1 MGFKEMTVQKINYGQ
16 VPNDGTGD
24 KLRDAFKKTDD
35 NFTDLDTRKANA
47 QDVVDALAFKADKTY
62 VNTELAKKA
71 DLASPALTGTPTA
84 PTASAATNTTQL
96 ATTAFVQ
103 AVKAADT
110 GSAATAVALKTP
122 RTINGVSFNGTANI
136 TINAVDA
143 TSRIASSEKGAAN
156 GVATLDATGK
166 VPSTQLPSYVDDVL
180 EFPNL
185 ASFPSTGESGK
196 IYVALDTNK
205 TYRWSGSAYVYIT
218 SGAVD
223 SVAGKTGVVTLVK
236 ADVGLSNVD
245 NTTDSGKPVSI
256 AQQAALDTKVD
267 KVAGQRLLTDAE
279 GTKLANIAEQATK
292 NATDAALRDRST
304 HTGTQAI
311 STVTGL
317 QTALDGKAAL
327 DSKNAFTNTTAST
340 STTTGAATFAG
351 GVGVAGAVHAGST
364 PNWLSGGTQVPPM
377 AFIRD
382 AYRQQ
387 VEAASGG
394 RQTVLYTA
402 KGQPSIMS
410 IFPAFNLEG
419 IDASLGT
426 GVHPMFVV
434 GGVRKAER
442 FIGTYPGSVV
452 NGELLSLP
460 AVDPSASRNFDSFVS
475 VARSNGAGW
484 GLMTNVDWA
493 GLALWCWK
501 NGSMPRGNT
510 NYGFAHDAP
519 HETARRMDGFT
530 PGTATGTP
538 RSLTGSGPATWR
550 HDGTPAGIA
559 DLCGNIWEWA
569 PGMRLQDG
577 EIHVIADN
585 DAALTATDLSATSSA
600 WKAIDGATGDLVAK
614 GHANAVKIAASG
626 TGNYTLVCGSGSS
639 FEGMTNPGATP
650 VSAAALQKLKAMGIF
665 PVANSGLGG
674 DGIWHSLSDE
684 RLPFRGGSWFYGA
697 GAGVFALFLRNLR
710 SSAGTDIGSRPA
722 FVI

>member
-1 MGFKEMTVQKINYGQ
+1 MQKYQSIISGTNGSVIRNVPVTVLKEDGSPAEIFLDREGQ
-16 VPNDGTGD
+16 VPAPNPLATDSRGVFYFYATNGRYSLRTSVDGITITDADAVLLNDPEEITTAGPIAD
-24 KLRDAFKKTDD
+24 AVLRAEAAAQRAEEAVEASGIPE
-35 NFTDLDTRKANA
+35 LVAAAQNA
-47 QDVVDALAFKADKTY
+47 VVDANNAVGQAQAAASLADT
-62 VNTELAKKA
+62 AKNE
-71 DLASPALTGTPTA
+71 
-84 PTASAATNTTQL
+84 SAAAKVAAENAQSGAQSASTKAGQ
-96 ATTAFVQ
+96 ARADAQTAAQ
-103 AVKAADT
+103 AAAQ
-110 GSAATAVALKTP
+110 SAASIDPAYL
-122 RTINGVSFNGTANI
+122 RNRAN
-136 TINAVDA
+136 
-143 TSRIASSEKGAAN
+143 
-156 GVATLDATGK
+156 
-166 VPSTQLPSYVDDVL
+166 
-180 EFPNL
+180 
-185 ASFPSTGESGK
+185 
-196 IYVALDTNK
+196 
-205 TYRWSGSAYVYIT
+205 
-218 SGAVD
+218 
-223 SVAGKTGVVTLVK
+223 
-236 ADVGLSNVD
+236 
-245 NTTDSGKPVSI
+245 
-256 AQQAALDTKVD
+256 
-267 KVAGQRLLTDAE
+267 
-279 GTKLANIAEQATK
+279 
-292 NATDAALRDRST
+292 

-317 QTALDGKAAL
+317 QPALDGKAAL
-327 DSKNAFTNTTAST
+327 GSKNAFTDTTAST

-410 IFPAFNLEG
+410 IIPAFNLEG

-434 GGVRKAER
+434 GGVQKAER

-510 NYGFAHDAP
+510 NYGCAHDAL

-559 DLCGNIWEWA
+559 DLCGNMWEWV

-600 WKAIDGATGDLVAK
+600 WKAIDGATGDLVAT

-626 TGNYTLVCGSGSS
+626 TGNYALVRGSGGS

-684 RLPFRGGSWFYGA
+684 RLPVRGGNWFHGA
-697 GAGVFALFLRNLR
+697 TAGVFALSLYYLR
-710 SSAGTDIGSRPA
+710 SGTDSSRGARPA

>member
-1 MGFKEMTVQKINYGQ
+1 MQKYQSIISGTNGSVIRNVPVTVLKEDGSPAEIFLDREGQ
-16 VPNDGTGD
+16 VPAPNPLATDSRGVFYFYATNGRYSLRTSVDGITITDADAVLLNDPEEITTAGPIAD
-24 KLRDAFKKTDD
+24 AVLRAEAAAQRAEEAVEASGIPE
-35 NFTDLDTRKANA
+35 LVAAAQNA
-47 QDVVDALAFKADKTY
+47 VVDANNAVGQAQAAASLADT
-62 VNTELAKKA
+62 AKNE
-71 DLASPALTGTPTA
+71 
-84 PTASAATNTTQL
+84 SAAAKVAAENAQSGAQSASTKAGQ
-96 ATTAFVQ
+96 ARADAQTAAQ
-103 AVKAADT
+103 AAAQ
-110 GSAATAVALKTP
+110 SAASIDPAYL
-122 RTINGVSFNGTANI
+122 RNRAN
-136 TINAVDA
+136 
-143 TSRIASSEKGAAN
+143 
-156 GVATLDATGK
+156 
-166 VPSTQLPSYVDDVL
+166 
-180 EFPNL
+180 
-185 ASFPSTGESGK
+185 
-196 IYVALDTNK
+196 
-205 TYRWSGSAYVYIT
+205 
-218 SGAVD
+218 
-223 SVAGKTGVVTLVK
+223 
-236 ADVGLSNVD
+236 
-245 NTTDSGKPVSI
+245 
-256 AQQAALDTKVD
+256 
-267 KVAGQRLLTDAE
+267 
-279 GTKLANIAEQATK
+279 
-292 NATDAALRDRST
+292 

-327 DSKNAFTNTTAST
+327 GSKNAFTDTTAST

-410 IFPAFNLEG
+410 IIPAFNLEG

-434 GGVRKAER
+434 GGVQKAER

-510 NYGFAHDAP
+510 NYGCAHDAL

-559 DLCGNIWEWA
+559 DLCGNMWEWV

-600 WKAIDGATGDLVAK
+600 WKAIDGATGDLVAT

-626 TGNYTLVCGSGSS
+626 TGNYALVRGSGGS

-684 RLPFRGGSWFYGA
+684 RLPVRGGNWFHGA
-697 GAGVFALFLRNLR
+697 TAGVFALSLYYLR
-710 SSAGTDIGSRPA
+710 SGTDSSRGARPA

>member
-1 MGFKEMTVQKINYGQ
+1 MQKYQSIITATNGSVIRNVPVTVLKEDGSLAEIFMDREGQ
-16 VPNDGTGD
+16 VQAPNPLVTDSRGVFYFYAKNGRYSLRTSVDG
-24 KLRDAFKKTDD
+24 
-35 NFTDLDTRKANA
+35 
-47 QDVVDALAFKADKTY
+47 
-62 VNTELAKKA
+62 
-71 DLASPALTGTPTA
+71 
-84 PTASAATNTTQL
+84 
-96 ATTAFVQ
+96 
-103 AVKAADT
+103 
-110 GSAATAVALKTP
+110 
-122 RTINGVSFNGTANI
+122 I
-136 TINAVDA
+136 TITDADAVLLNDPKE
-143 TSRIASSEKGAAN
+143 IE
-156 GVATLDATGK
+156 VGK
-166 VPSTQLPSYVDDVL
+166 VLMT
-180 EFPNL
+180 E
-185 ASFPSTGESGK
+185 GE
-196 IYVALDTNK
+196 
-205 TYRWSGSAYVYIT
+205 R
-218 SGAVD
+218 
-223 SVAGKTGVVTLVK
+223 
-236 ADVGLSNVD
+236 
-245 NTTDSGKPVSI
+245 
-256 AQQAALDTKVD
+256 
-267 KVAGQRLLTDAE
+267 
-279 GTKLANIAEQATK
+279 TKLAGIAEQATK
-292 NATDAALRDRST
+292 NATDAALRDRSTHTGTQAISTVTGLQTALDSKVNNVAGKQLSTEDYTSGEKGKLAGIATGATANATDAALRDRST

-410 IFPAFNLEG
+410 IIPAFNLES

-434 GGVRKAER
+434 GGVQKAER
-442 FIGTYPGSVV
+442 FIGAYPGSVV

-510 NYGFAHDAP
+510 NYGCAHDAL
-519 HETARRMDGFT
+519 HETARRMDGLT

-600 WKAIDGATGDLVAK
+600 WKAIDGATGGLVAT

-626 TGNYTLVCGSGSS
+626 TGNYTLVRGSGGS

-684 RLPFRGGSWFYGA
+684 RLPFRGGTWFDGA
-697 GAGVFALFLRNLR
+697 HAGVFALNLTHLR
-710 SSAGTDIGSRPA
+710 SGTYTTIGSRPA

>member
-1 MGFKEMTVQKINYGQ
+1 MT
-16 VPNDGTGD
+16 D
-24 KLRDAFKKTDD
+24 KLPLVVDPTLKQLREMSADERMPAEI
-35 NFTDLDTRKANA
+35 LANA
-47 QDVVDALAFKADKTY
+47 LT
-62 VNTELAKKA
+62 L
-71 DLASPALTGTPTA
+71 ALTGLSTA
-84 PTASAATNTTQL
+84 DASAVT
-96 ATTAFVQ
+96 
-103 AVKAADT
+103 AADNLLQ
-110 GSAATAVALKTP
+110 A
-122 RTINGVSFNGTANI
+122 I
-136 TINAVDA
+136 
-143 TSRIASSEKGAAN
+143 
-156 GVATLDATGK
+156 GK
-166 VPSTQLPSYVDDVL
+166 VQGQL
-180 EFPNL
+180 N
-185 ASFPSTGESGK
+185 
-196 IYVALDTNK
+196 
-205 TYRWSGSAYVYIT
+205 
-218 SGAVD
+218 
-223 SVAGKTGVVTLVK
+223 
-236 ADVGLSNVD
+236 
-245 NTTDSGKPVSI
+245 
-256 AQQAALDTKVD
+256 D
-267 KVAGQRLLTDAE
+267 KVAKD
-279 GTKLANIAEQATK
+279 GTKVLSDNNYTNTERVKLANIAEQATK

-304 HTGTQAI
+304 HTGTQVI

-317 QTALDGKAAL
+317 QTELDGKAAL
-327 DSKNAFTNTTAST
+327 GSKNAFTDTTAST

-410 IFPAFNLEG
+410 IISAFNLEG

-434 GGVRKAER
+434 GGVQKAER
-442 FIGTYPGSVV
+442 FIGAYPGSVV

-493 GLALWCWK
+493 GIALWCWK

-510 NYGFAHDAP
+510 NYGRAHDAL
-519 HETARRMDGFT
+519 HETARRMDGAT
-530 PGTATGTP
+530 PGTTTGTA

-559 DLCGNIWEWA
+559 DLCGNVWEWA

-600 WKAIDGATGDLVAK
+600 WKAINGATGDLVAT

-626 TGNYTLVCGSGSS
+626 TGNYALVRGSGGS

-650 VSAAALQKLKAMGIF
+650 VSAAALQKLKAIGIF

-684 RLPFRGGSWFYGA
+684 RIPRRGGYWTDGA
-697 GAGVFALFLRNLR
+697 SAGVFALSLTYLR
-710 SSAGTDIGSRPA
+710 STSAPTVGSRPA